1 MPTVEGA
8 KKRMEAALDAIRRE
22 FATVRTGKA
31 TPALLDTVRVDAY
44 GSKMP
49 LNQVA
54 TVNTP
59 EPTLLVVQ
67 PFDKTL
73 IVDIEKA
80 IMTADLGLNPAN
92 DGNIIRVPIPPLNEE
107 RRREYAKM
115 LHKMAEEGRV
125 SIRHARRLI
134 REEIHELVKEH
145 EIGEDEGRRRE
156 DSVEKLTQEYS
167 DRIDELLKK
176 KEEEVMARELAV
188 MDQAAVSLC
197 KENSL
202 PIIVLDLQDR
212 GAVASVIRGER
223 VGTLVS

>member
-49 LNQVA
+49 INQVA

-73 IVDIEKA
+73 IGDIEKA

-107 RRREYAKM
+107 RRKEYAKM
-115 LHKMAEEGRV
+115 LHKMAEEGRI
-125 SIRHARRLI
+125 SIRHARRLV

-145 EIGEDEGRRRE
+145 GIGEDEGRRRE
-156 DSVEKLTQEYS
+156 DLVEKLTHEYS

-176 KEEEVMARELAV
+176 KEEEVMA
-188 MDQAAVSLC
+188 
-197 KENSL
+197 
-202 PIIVLDLQDR
+202 I
-212 GAVASVIRGER
+212 
-223 VGTLVS
+223 